1 MEEAEVGTGQ
11 VSGVT
16 VKEVKWFWR
25 RLFTFLFT
33 SVNATTLAWIVFK
46 VNDPEALKWI
56 GLGLIFANIMLAF
69 VYMAGATLVDLT
81 RLKAEAI
88 KTAEEVKEIVT

>member
-1 MEEAEVGTGQ
+1 MT
-11 VSGVT
+11 
-16 VKEVKWFWR
+16 KEVQWFWR

-33 SVNATTLAWIVFK
+33 SVNSLAVAAIVWK
-46 VNDPEALKWI
+46 IDEPNALKWI

-81 RLKAEAI
+81 RI
-88 KTAEEVKEIVT
+88 KGEVIQTAAEVKDIVS

>member
-1 MEEAEVGTGQ
+1 MKPAHEVQG
-11 VSGVT
+11 
-16 VKEVKWFWR
+16 FWR

-33 SVNATTLAWIVFK
+33 GVNSVAIATIVFRLD
-46 VNDPEALKWI
+46 DPSAMKWI

-81 RLKAEAI
+81 RLKSEAI
-88 KTAEEVKEIVT
+88 KTAEEVKEIIT

>member
-1 MEEAEVGTGQ
+1 MI
-11 VSGVT
+11 
-16 VKEVKWFWR
+16 KEVQWFWR

-33 SVNATTLAWIVFK
+33 GVNSLAIATIVFRLD
-46 VNDPEALKWI
+46 DPDAMKWI

-81 RLKAEAI
+81 RLKSEAI
-88 KTAEEVKEIVT
+88 KTAEEVKEIIT

>member
-1 MEEAEVGTGQ
+1 MVI
-11 VSGVT
+11 
-16 VKEVKWFWR
+16 KEVQWFWR

-33 SVNATTLAWIVFK
+33 GVNSLAVATIVFRLD
-46 VNDPEALKWI
+46 DPSAMKWI

-81 RLKAEAI
+81 RLKSEAI
-88 KTAEEVKEIVT
+88 KTAEEVKEIIT

>member
-1 MEEAEVGTGQ
+1 MT
-11 VSGVT
+11 
-16 VKEVKWFWR
+16 KEVQWFWR

-33 SVNATTLAWIVFK
+33 SVNSAALGFIVLK
-46 VNDPEALKWI
+46 VDDPDAMKWI

-81 RLKAEAI
+81 RLKGEVI
-88 KTAEEVKEIVT
+88 QTAEEVKDIVS

>member
-1 MEEAEVGTGQ
+1 MT
-11 VSGVT
+11 
-16 VKEVKWFWR
+16 KEVQWFWR

-33 SVNATTLAWIVFK
+33 SVNSLAVAAIVWK
-46 VNDPEALKWI
+46 IDEPNALKWI

-81 RLKAEAI
+81 RLKGEVI
-88 KTAEEVKEIVT
+88 QTAEEVKDIVS

>member
-1 MEEAEVGTGQ
+1 MI
-11 VSGVT
+11 
-16 VKEVKWFWR
+16 KEVQWFWR

-33 SVNATTLAWIVFK
+33 SVNSLAVAVIVWK
-46 VNDPEALKWI
+46 IDEPNALKWI

-81 RLKAEAI
+81 RI
-88 KTAEEVKEIVT
+88 KSEVIQTAAEVKDIVS

>member
-1 MEEAEVGTGQ
+1 MI
-11 VSGVT
+11 
-16 VKEVKWFWR
+16 KEVQWFWR

-33 SVNATTLAWIVFK
+33 GVHSLAVAAIIWK
-46 VNDPEALKWI
+46 LDDPGALKWI
-56 GLGLIFANIMLAF
+56 GLGLIFADIMLAF

-88 KTAEEVKEIVT
+88 KTAEEIKEIIT

>member
-1 MEEAEVGTGQ
+1 MT
-11 VSGVT
+11 
-16 VKEVKWFWR
+16 KEVQWFWR

-33 SVNATTLAWIVFK
+33 SVNSGALALIVFRLD
-46 VNDPEALKWI
+46 DPDAMKWI

-81 RLKAEAI
+81 RLKSEVI
-88 KTAEEVKEIVT
+88 QTAEEVKDIVS